1 MAEIKKKMLSVD
13 GNTAAALMSYNFTEV
28 AAIFPITPSS
38 PMANYVD
45 IYSSQGKK
53 NFFGNPVKVC
63 EMQSEG
69 GASGALHGAMQGGA
83 FATTYTASQGLLL
96 MIPNVYKWCGELLPA
111 VMHVSARS
119 LATRSLSIFGDH
131 QDVYAIRQTG
141 IAMLC
146 SDSVQEVADLASLA
160 HLIAIDAS
168 YPVCHFFDGF
178 RTSHEIQNVEFIDD
192 EEWKKLVP
200 WDKVKEFKKN
210 ALNPHGHA
218 VTRGGAENDDIY
230 FQGREAQNAH
240 FNNVLPVAV
249 KYFKKVSKLT
259 GRNYAPFVYYGA
271 KDATKVIIAMG
282 SVNETI
288 YEVVTDLMKKGEKV
302 GMVRVHL
309 YRPFSAELL
318 VKSLPRTTKE
328 IAVLDRSKELGS
340 VGEGLYEDVTS
351 ALNLMGKKNIKVI
364 GGRYGLSSKDTQ
376 PKHIKSVFD
385 FMLSGDEHHNFTVGI
400 VDDVT
405 HLSIPVDEKY
415 EIAHDYTSCLFY
427 GLGSDGTV
435 GANKSSIKI
444 IGDATHQY
452 AQAYF
457 AYDSKKSGGVTR
469 SHLRFGKEPIHST
482 YYVEHADFVSCSL
495 DTYIFKFDML
505 KNLKDGGTFLLNTDM
520 SDEQLIKSLPNRVKY
535 QLATKHAKFFVID
548 ANKIAL
554 EIGMGRHTNT
564 ILQSAFFHL
573 NEQIMP
579 YSEANIWMKKL
590 AEKTYAK
597 KGEEVVKLNYKAIDS
612 GTEGLRKVEVKPEW
626 ANLDYKRVRTTTGDE
641 YFDNFVMP
649 INTLDGYDLPTSA
662 FLKDGLEDGSM
673 RNNVTFKEERSIA
686 DKVPMWDKN
695 YCIQC
700 NQCAFV
706 CPHATIR
713 PFLLNEDEVKKGPEG
728 LSDMV
733 KDAIGSPAVKGM
745 KYIISISPMNCV
757 GCGLCTNEC
766 LANKAAKKAG
776 NDHFALKMV
785 EAKSQFDK
793 EKYAQY
799 LFKHV
804 EYKSNIFPTNTVKG
818 VGFLMPYQEVSGSC
832 QGCGETPYYRLLSQL
847 FGRDLLIANA
857 TGCSSIYN
865 GSTPMTP
872 FVTDKNGE
880 GVAWANSLFEDNAE
894 FGYGMRLATDYKLKQ
909 ISEILVPALERD
921 SVEDSV
927 KEVVKKYLDNIK
939 NKEEARKVIP
949 ELLKAVEGSKDEGIK
964 EVLKFKN
971 DLLDKS
977 VWIIGGDGFAYD
989 IGYGGLDHV
998 IASEDDINVLVLDN
1012 EQYANTGGQAS
1023 KATQTGC
1030 IAQFAASGKKTKK
1043 KNLALIAMAY
1053 GDVYVAQIALGANPM
1068 KAIQAFK
1075 EAESYNGPSL
1085 IIAYAPCINQGI
1097 KGGLVNSIQEEK
1109 KAVDCGFFTTWRYDP
1124 RLVKEGKPGL
1134 QLDCA
1139 EPDFSKFREFLLTE
1153 NRFSML
1159 PKVNPSEYEELFNKA
1174 EEAAK
1179 ERWNAVKKFG
1189 L

>member
-1 MAEIKKKMLSVD
+1 M
-13 GNTAAALMSYNFTEV
+13 FR
-28 AAIFPITPSS
+28 F
-38 PMANYVD
+38 D
-45 IYSSQGKK
+45 I
-53 NFFGNPVKVC
+53 
-63 EMQSEG
+63 
-69 GASGALHGAMQGGA
+69 L
-83 FATTYTASQGLLL
+83 
-96 MIPNVYKWCGELLPA
+96 
-111 VMHVSARS
+111 
-119 LATRSLSIFGDH
+119 
-131 QDVYAIRQTG
+131 
-141 IAMLC
+141 
-146 SDSVQEVADLASLA
+146 
-160 HLIAIDAS
+160 
-168 YPVCHFFDGF
+168 
-178 RTSHEIQNVEFIDD
+178 
-192 EEWKKLVP
+192 
-200 WDKVKEFKKN
+200 
-210 ALNPHGHA
+210 
-218 VTRGGAENDDIY
+218 
-230 FQGREAQNAH
+230 
-240 FNNVLPVAV
+240 
-249 KYFKKVSKLT
+249 
-259 GRNYAPFVYYGA
+259 
-271 KDATKVIIAMG
+271 KD
-282 SVNETI
+282 
-288 YEVVTDLMKKGEKV
+288 
-302 GMVRVHL
+302 
-309 YRPFSAELL
+309 
-318 VKSLPRTTKE
+318 
-328 IAVLDRSKELGS
+328 
-340 VGEGLYEDVTS
+340 
-351 ALNLMGKKNIKVI
+351 
-364 GGRYGLSSKDTQ
+364 
-376 PKHIKSVFD
+376 
-385 FMLSGDEHHNFTVGI
+385 
-400 VDDVT
+400 
-405 HLSIPVDEKY
+405 
-415 EIAHDYTSCLFY
+415 
-427 GLGSDGTV
+427 
-435 GANKSSIKI
+435 
-444 IGDATHQY
+444 
-452 AQAYF
+452 
-457 AYDSKKSGGVTR
+457 
-469 SHLRFGKEPIHST
+469 
-482 YYVEHADFVSCSL
+482 
-495 DTYIFKFDML
+495 
-505 KNLKDGGTFLLNTDM
+505 LKDGGTFLLNTDM
-520 SDEQLIKSLPNRVKY
+520 DDATLEKLLPNRVKW
-535 QLATKHAKFFVID
+535 QLATKHVKFYVID

-612 GTEGLRKVEVKPEW
+612 GTEGLRKVEVKAEW
-626 ANLDYKRVRTTTGDE
+626 ANLDYKRVRTETGDE
-641 YFDNFVMP
+641 YFDKFIMP

-673 RNNVTFKEERSIA
+673 RNNVTFKEGRSIA
-686 DKVPMWDKN
+686 DKVPVWDKN

-745 KYIISISPMNCV
+745 KYVISISPMNCV
-757 GCGLCTNEC
+757 GCGLCANEC
-766 LANKAAKKAG
+766 LANKTAKKAG

-964 EVLKFKN
+964 EVLNFKN

-1159 PKVNPSEYEELFNKA
+1159 PKVNPSEYEELFKKA